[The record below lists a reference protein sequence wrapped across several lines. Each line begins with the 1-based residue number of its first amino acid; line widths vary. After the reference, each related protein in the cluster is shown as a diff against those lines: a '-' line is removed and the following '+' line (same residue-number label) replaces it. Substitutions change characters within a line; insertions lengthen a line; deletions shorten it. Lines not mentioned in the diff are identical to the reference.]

1 MVRKWIAGGPAIPG
15 EWEGMP
21 GTRKKGTNRE
31 LGYACG
37 APRQSWHLDR
47 KAPRAPPV
55 EGTGAI
61 RKNVTASRRK
71 PLGCQRVLT
80 YIVACVSL
88 QCGAADVPCSATL
101 RCASLCRAV
110 LRCAVQRSAGLR
122 CAALRYATLCD
133 ARPCH
138 AELPC
143 AGMMAARA
151 DARSCVMLACM
162 HGPLVRSRCIQ
173 IFECF

>member
-61 RKNVTASRRK
+61 RENVTASRRK

-80 YIVACVSL
+80 YIVACVSS

-122 CAALRYATLCD
+122 CAALRCAVLRYAMPRY
-133 ARPCH
+133 AMPGH
-138 AELPC
+138 A
-143 AGMMAARA
+143 MRSSRA
-151 DARSCVMLACM
+151 P
-162 HGPLVRSRCIQ
+162 G
-173 IFECF
+173 